1 MRLNSVVEKKM
12 EDVMLLVMRGRVSSM
27 PKYQSRNP
35 ILEDRDDDDQN
46 E

>member
-1 MRLNSVVEKKM
+1 M

-27 PKYQSRNP
+27 PEYQSRNP
-35 ILEDRDDDDQN
+35 ILDNHDDDDQN

>member
-1 MRLNSVVEKKM
+1 MRLKSVVEKKR
-12 EDVMLLVMRGRVSSM
+12 ENVMLLVMRERVSSM